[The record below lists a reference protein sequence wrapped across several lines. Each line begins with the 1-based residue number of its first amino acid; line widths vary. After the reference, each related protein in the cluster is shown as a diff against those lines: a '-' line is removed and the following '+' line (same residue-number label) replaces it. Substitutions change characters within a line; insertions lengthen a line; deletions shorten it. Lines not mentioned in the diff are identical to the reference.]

1 MKKYFALFS
10 ILFFVVAVKAGTGNP
25 VISDTAS
32 LELAKVTLK
41 VHGGEKLNNIKSMVL
56 RGSVEVAAPGSPQT
70 LPASF
75 AIILAGEKYRF
86 EIQSAFFN
94 FSQISDG
101 QNTSSSMA
109 GISLPPMNR
118 VGLTILPK
126 IEETGFV
133 VSPLPEKFKKKKG
146 FRVTSPE
153 GYYSD
158 FVIDEKT
165 SVVKEYESSYE
176 INGQTVSTA
185 IAIEKYKE
193 IDGVLINE
201 KFSQR
206 IDFGPLSA
214 YANFNAKNISV
225 NSEVADDVFTIK

>member
-1 MKKYFALFS
+1 MKKYFVLLVVALF
-10 ILFFVVAVKAGTGNP
+10 VVCVKTEAGHLK
-25 VISDTAS
+25 VSDAAS
-32 LELAKVTLK
+32 LEIAKATLK
-41 VHGGEKLNNIKSMVL
+41 AHGGEKLGQIKSMVL
-56 RGSVEVAAPGSPQT
+56 RGSAELTAPNAPSA

-75 AIILAGEKYRF
+75 AIILSGERYRF
-86 EIQSAFFN
+86 EIQSLAFN

-109 GISLPPMNR
+109 GISLPPINK

-126 IEETGFV
+126 IEESGYV

-146 FRVTSPE
+146 FRITTPE

-165 SVVKEYESSYE
+165 SLVKEFESSYDL
-176 INGQTVSTA
+176 NGRTVSTA
-185 IAIEKYKE
+185 IAIDKYKE
-193 IDGVLINE
+193 VDGLLINE

-206 IDFGPLSA
+206 IDIGNISA
-214 YANFNAKNISV
+214 YANFTAKSIQV
-225 NSEVADDVFTIK
+225 NSAIADDIFTIK